1 LIATSLVE
9 AGVDLDFPRVWRA
22 EAGLDQIAQAAGRCN
37 REGLRPIDDS
47 AVCVFRAA
55 ERKPPRELA
64 LLAQDMARVMGKY
77 DDLLSPQAMRDYFG
91 EVFWRMGENLDR
103 EKILDAYQ
111 MSAGR
116 GSFDY
121 RTVAQ
126 TFRMI
131 ESGLA
136 PIIVARDKKARET
149 LDAMHGGF
157 FSAGV
162 AARKLQSFIV
172 QVPPKARTL
181 LFANGHARFV
191 HEKEYGDQFAVLV
204 TGSLYREE
212 TGLLWEDA
220 GYLALESSII

>member
-1 LIATSLVE
+1 
-9 AGVDLDFPRVWRA
+9 
-22 EAGLDQIAQAAGRCN
+22 
-37 REGLRPIDDS
+37 
-47 AVCVFRAA
+47 
-55 ERKPPRELA
+55 
-64 LLAQDMARVMGKY
+64 
-77 DDLLSPQAMRDYFG
+77 MRDYFG